1 MISLTSIPDNLELK
15 MTYTDPKTGKN
26 ETCDSWCPL
35 YTDSSIEAQD
45 FIFTDG
51 SRNMTGMQMQL
62 KEWQGEGAGLSWV
75 QLLSDGESSHKGL
88 RRALLIPGAYGSAA
102 TEGNRGVCSGVS
114 DRSSVETVGEWTTS
128 TTRTSIPGTV
138 AYYRSSTVPTSGNDR
153 PQMTFYP
160 YISATAYYEVYLFI
174 PGCIHTGDCD
184 SRTTVDTEVFPRQGG
199 LGWTST
205 ISQQVQEDTRTL
217 IYSGPM
223 DLSSEAFTPTVL
235 LALAKNPA
243 TVSDDQYTIVASGV
257 ELVLTGLVD
266 ANGSSIAGGSSVN
279 STTMSNTTTFTSSS
293 MRVSYGLFEYSYGM
307 QYSADA
313 ASARLPNTT
322 ETALTQLGFALSS
335 ARNATT
341 SQSAFSV
348 HAVASYQDTI
358 YVAGNFSVAD
368 NFTNVLSIDSNNN
381 ETSALASQGL
391 NGVVYAAA
399 VVGSS
404 VYFGGAFTNTA
415 QEGTGLNH
423 LAKYDTGSNSWS
435 SLQGG
440 VDGVVTDL
448 VVSASSTSQLIV
460 LGNFSRTLDSDGTTT
475 QTGGYAIWDTS
486 SSNWVDSGVLFGNLT
501 ASASSDGGST
511 FLAGRVY
518 GTSTN
523 PANGIAMLSTEDGVA
538 SITSLEGVNFGTAGS
553 MSAPSTRKR
562 SVPTPLTRSWLSR
575 FTNALVERA
584 TLLPRATAPTLE
596 YPPAPAPAVL
606 AGGFW
611 KNSSDG
617 SNMVTIMGGNFSGS
631 NGNGGLAFYSDS
643 ISGPTPPLNGI
654 VRTVEVINDNV
665 YIGGSGIEVDGVGSN
680 LVVYNLASN
689 TWQSGG
695 IPSLNPS
702 TGSSVNVNVIE
713 QRQES
718 NTVIVAGNF
727 ATAGS
732 LNCAA
737 MCLWDTEGGQWR
749 NPGSGLASGEVR
761 AIDFAGENYETA
773 IVAGAFVMG
782 DAVAYAATF
791 NFDDSTWRNLD
802 GLPGPALAVVAD
814 NKNASS
820 IFAAGYGADDATPY
834 LQHWDGSSWSEQNS
848 TLLSGSLVQQLAFVP
863 LSSEHTAAGL
873 IERDRM
879 LMVSGDLYLD
889 DMGNVT
895 LALYDGTNWHPYLV
909 GTSSTGGLASGASL
923 FWSESSFD
931 FTIRHYLARGLVVL
945 VAIAI
950 ATGIILLL
958 ILIFFLVAYCTRR
971 SERKSHRPEVFEKE
985 GSEVS
990 STHQNVFNNVQAAL
1004 ERSLVGGGIGA
1015 GAGVG
1020 AAAAAH
1026 KRRSD
1031 PDSFQHIGDSNDGS
1045 EDGDESGRETT
1056 MRFDF
1061 DGPDL
1066 QSGELSMKAG
1076 QRVVIIDDVQSDEWW
1091 FARDPVSGR
1100 EGVVPATY
1108 GTSSVLYVS
1117 SGQS

>member
-1 MISLTSIPDNLELK
+1 MLTI
-15 MTYTDPKTGKN
+15 
-26 ETCDSWCPL
+26 
-35 YTDSSIEAQD
+35 
-45 FIFTDG
+45 
-51 SRNMTGMQMQL
+51 
-62 KEWQGEGAGLSWV
+62 
-75 QLLSDGESSHKGL
+75 
-88 RRALLIPGAYGSAA
+88 GAYGSAA
-102 TEGNRGVCSGVS
+102 TEGNRGVCPGRS
-114 DRSSVETVGEWTTS
+114 DRSSVETVGEWSTS
-128 TTRTSIPGTV
+128 TTRTSIAGTV
-138 AYYRSSTVPTSGNDR
+138 AYYRSATVPTSGNDR

-160 YISATAYYEVYLFI
+160 YVSSTAFYEVYLFI
-174 PGCIHTGDCD
+174 PGCLYTGDCD

-205 ISQQVQEDTRTL
+205 ISQQVQEDTRVL
-217 IYSGPM
+217 LYSGPM
-223 DLSSEAFTPTVL
+223 DLSSEAFSPTVL
-235 LALAKNPA
+235 VSLASDPA

-266 ANGSSIAGGSSVN
+266 ANGSLTTGAGMNG
-279 STTMSNTTTFTSSS
+279 TTMSNTTTSTNSS
-293 MRVSYGLFEYSYGM
+293 MRISYGVFEYSYDM
-307 QYSADA
+307 PYDVDA
-313 ASARLPNTT
+313 ASARLSNTT
-322 ETALTQLGFALSS
+322 ETALTRLGFALST

-341 SQSAFSV
+341 SQAAFSV
-348 HAVASYQDTI
+348 HAIASYDDTI
-358 YVAGNFSVAD
+358 YVAGNFSVAN
-368 NFTNVLSIDSNNN
+368 NFTNVLSIDSSSN

-404 VYFGGAFTNTA
+404 VYFGGAFTSTA
-415 QEGTGLNH
+415 QEGTELNH
-423 LAKYDTGSNSWS
+423 LAKYDAGSESWS

-440 VDGVVTDL
+440 VDGVVTSL
-448 VVSASSTSQLIV
+448 VPSNSSPSQLIV

-475 QTGGYAIWDTS
+475 QTGGYAIYDTS
-486 SSNWVDSGVLFGNLT
+486 SNNWVDSGVLFGNLT
-501 ASASSDGGST
+501 ASASPSNGEGL

-518 GTSTN
+518 GTSSN

-538 SITSLEGVNFGTAGS
+538 SITSLDGVNFGSAGS
-553 MSAPSTRKR
+553 MAPAARKR
-562 SVPTPLTRSWLSR
+562 SVRTPITRSWISR
-575 FTNALVERA
+575 FTDAIVERA

-617 SNMVTIMGGNFSGS
+617 NNMVTIMGGNFSSSGS
-631 NGNGGLAFYSDS
+631 DIGGLAFYSDS
-643 ISGPTPPLNGI
+643 ISGTNPPLTGV
-654 VRTVEVINDNV
+654 VRTLSVIDNNV
-665 YIGGSGIEVDGVGSN
+665 YIGGSGIEVEGVGSN
-680 LVVYNLASN
+680 LVVYNLADD
-689 TWQSGG
+689 TWQSGD
-695 IPSLNPS
+695 IPTLNPS
-702 TGSSVNVNVIE
+702 TGSTVNVNAIQ
-713 QRQES
+713 QRQDS
-718 NTVIVAGNF
+718 STVIVAGNF

-737 MCLWDTEGGQWR
+737 MCLWDTESGQWR
-749 NPGSGLASGEVR
+749 NPGPGLASGEVR

-773 IVAGAFVMG
+773 IVAGAFVMD
-782 DAVAYAATF
+782 DAVAYVATY
-791 NFDDSTWRNLD
+791 NFDDSTWLNLV

-820 IFAAGYGADDATPY
+820 IFAAGYDADEASPY
-834 LQHWDGSSWSEQNS
+834 LQHWDGSTWSEQNS

-863 LSSEHTAAGL
+863 LSSEHGATGL

-895 LALYDGTNWHPYLV
+895 SALYDGSNWHPYLV
-909 GTSSTGGLASGASL
+909 GTSSTGGLASGSSL
-923 FWSESSFD
+923 FWSESTFD
-931 FTIRHYLARGLVVL
+931 FSITHYLARGLVVL

-971 SERKSHRPEVFEKE
+971 SERKQHRPEVFEKE

-1004 ERSLVGGGIGA
+1004 ERSLVSGGLAGA
-1015 GAGVG
+1015 GA
-1020 AAAAAH
+1020 AATPAS
-1026 KRRSD
+1026 KRHSE
-1031 PDSFQHIGDSNDGS
+1031 PDSFQHVGDSDS
-1045 EDGDESGRETT
+1045 EEEEEVGRETT

-1066 QSGELSMKAG
+1066 QSGELAMRAG
-1076 QRVVIIDDVQSDEWW
+1076 QRVVIMDDVQSDEWW

-1108 GTSSVLYVS
+1108 GESTPASSRSRADLLVW
-1117 SGQS
+1117 

>member
-1 MISLTSIPDNLELK
+1 
-15 MTYTDPKTGKN
+15 
-26 ETCDSWCPL
+26 
-35 YTDSSIEAQD
+35 
-45 FIFTDG
+45 
-51 SRNMTGMQMQL
+51 
-62 KEWQGEGAGLSWV
+62 
-75 QLLSDGESSHKGL
+75 
-88 RRALLIPGAYGSAA
+88 
-102 TEGNRGVCSGVS
+102 
-114 DRSSVETVGEWTTS
+114 VGEWTTD

-160 YISATAYYEVYLFI
+160 YVSATAYYEVYLFI
-174 PGCIHTGDCD
+174 PGCVHTGDCD
-184 SRTTVDTEVFPRQGG
+184 SRTTVDTEVFPQQGG

-235 LALAKNPA
+235 LALAKDPA
-243 TVSDDQYTIVASGV
+243 TVSGDQYTIVASGV

-266 ANGSSIAGGSSVN
+266 ADGSSTSGVSSMN
-279 STTMSNTTTFTSSS
+279 ATTMSNTTSSTNSS
-293 MRVSYGLFEYSYGM
+293 MRISYGVFEYAYGM
-307 QYSADA
+307 QYGADA
-313 ASARLPNTT
+313 ASARLSNTT
-322 ETALTQLGFALSS
+322 QTALTQLGFALSA

-341 SQSAFSV
+341 SQASFAV

-358 YVAGNFSVAD
+358 FVAGNFSVAD
-368 NFTNVLSIDSNNN
+368 NFTNVLSIDSANNQ
-381 ETSALASQGL
+381 TTALASQGL

-448 VVSASSTSQLIV
+448 VVSTSFSSQLIV

-486 SSNWVDSGVLFGNLT
+486 ANNWVDSGVLFGNLT
-501 ASASSDGGST
+501 ATASAADGGNT

-518 GTSTN
+518 GTSGN

-538 SITSLEGVNFGTAGS
+538 SITSLDGVNFGTAGS
-553 MSAPSTRKR
+553 MSAPSARKR
-562 SVPTPLTRSWLSR
+562 SVQPTLSRSWLSR

-606 AGGFW
+606 AGAFW

-617 SNMVTIMGGNFSGS
+617 DNMVTIMGGNLSDS
-631 NGNGGLAFYSDS
+631 NGIGGLAFYSDS

-654 VRTVEVINDNV
+654 VRTLDVIDNNV
-665 YIGGSGIEVDGVGSN
+665 HIGGSGIEVEGVGSN
-680 LVVYNLASN
+680 LVVYNLGSN

-702 TGSSVNVNVIE
+702 TGSTVNVNVIR
-713 QRQES
+713 QRQDS

-749 NPGSGLASGEVR
+749 SPGSGLASGEVR

-773 IVAGAFVMG
+773 IVAGAFVMD
-782 DAVAYAATF
+782 DAVAYVATY
-791 NFDDSTWRNLD
+791 NFDDSTWRNLG

-834 LQHWDGSSWSEQNS
+834 LQHWDGSNWSEQNS

-863 LSSEHTAAGL
+863 LSSEHTASGL

-895 LALYDGTNWHPYLV
+895 SALYDGSNWHPYLV

-931 FTIRHYLARGLVVL
+931 FSIRHYLARGLVVL

-1004 ERSLVGGGIGA
+1004 ERSLVGGGLGGA
-1015 GAGVG
+1015 S
-1020 AAAAAH
+1020 AAAH

-1031 PDSFQHIGDSNDGS
+1031 PDSFQHVGDSIDGS
-1045 EDGDESGRETT
+1045 DEEGESGRETT

-1108 GTSSVLYVS
+1108 GKSPLQTIDLS
-1117 SGQS
+1117 

>member
-1 MISLTSIPDNLELK
+1 MI
-15 MTYTDPKTGKN
+15 
-26 ETCDSWCPL
+26 
-35 YTDSSIEAQD
+35 
-45 FIFTDG
+45 
-51 SRNMTGMQMQL
+51 
-62 KEWQGEGAGLSWV
+62 
-75 QLLSDGESSHKGL
+75 
-88 RRALLIPGAYGSAA
+88 GAYGSAA
-102 TEGNRGVCSGVS
+102 TEGNRGVCSGTS
-114 DRSSVETVGEWTTS
+114 DRSSVETVGEWTTD

-160 YISATAYYEVYLFI
+160 YVSATAYYEVYLFI
-174 PGCIHTGDCD
+174 PGCVHTGDCD
-184 SRTTVDTEVFPRQGG
+184 SRTTVDTEVFPIQGG

-235 LALAKNPA
+235 LTLAKDPA
-243 TVSDDQYTIVASGV
+243 TVSGDQYTIVASGV

-266 ANGSSIAGGSSVN
+266 ADGSSTTGGSSMN
-279 STTMSNTTTFTSSS
+279 GTTMSNTTSSTNSS
-293 MRVSYGLFEYSYGM
+293 MRISYGVFEYAYGM
-307 QYSADA
+307 QYGADA
-313 ASARLPNTT
+313 ASARLSNTT
-322 ETALTQLGFALSS
+322 QTALTQLGFALSA

-341 SQSAFSV
+341 SQASFSV

-368 NFTNVLSIDSNNN
+368 NFTNVLSIDSANNQ
-381 ETSALASQGL
+381 TTALASQGL

-448 VVSASSTSQLIV
+448 VVSASSSSQLIV

-475 QTGGYAIWDTS
+475 QTGGYAVWDTS
-486 SSNWVDSGVLFGNLT
+486 ANNWVDSGVLFGNLT
-501 ASASSDGGST
+501 ATASAADGGNT

-518 GTSTN
+518 GTSSN

-538 SITSLEGVNFGTAGS
+538 SITSLDGVNFGTAGS
-553 MSAPSTRKR
+553 MSATPARKR
-562 SVPTPLTRSWLSR
+562 SVQPTLSRSWLSR

-606 AGGFW
+606 AGAFW

-617 SNMVTIMGGNFSGS
+617 DNMVTIMGGNFSDS
-631 NGNGGLAFYSDS
+631 NGIGGLAFYSDS

-654 VRTVEVINDNV
+654 VRTLNVINDNV
-665 YIGGSGIEVDGVGSN
+665 YIGGSGIEVEGVGSN
-680 LVVYNLASN
+680 LVVYNLGSD

-702 TGSSVNVNVIE
+702 TGSTVNVNIIR
-713 QRQES
+713 QRQDS

-749 NPGSGLASGEVR
+749 SPGSGLASGEVR

-773 IVAGAFVMG
+773 IVAGAFVMD
-782 DAVAYAATF
+782 DAVTYVATY
-791 NFDDSTWRNLD
+791 NFADSTWRNLG

-834 LQHWDGSSWSEQNS
+834 LQHWDGSNWSEQNS

-863 LSSEHTAAGL
+863 LSSEHSASGL

-895 LALYDGTNWHPYLV
+895 SALYDGSNWHPYLV

-931 FTIRHYLARGLVVL
+931 FSIRHYLARGLVVL

-1004 ERSLVGGGIGA
+1004 ERSLVGGGLG
-1015 GAGVG
+1015 G

-1031 PDSFQHIGDSNDGS
+1031 PDSFQHVGDSIDGS
-1045 EDGDESGRETT
+1045 DEEGESGRETT

-1108 GTSSVLYVS
+1108 GKFSL
-1117 SGQS
+1117 QSIDLS